1 MTILGEPT
9 GQKDGLLIQVDDG
22 NIVAEPVGIPHGFE
36 GPSETAQP
44 QNKRIVLPGNG
55 DGGSIR
61 SGKMS
66 AIPEASPGQGSTE
79 VEGGEV
85 ERAVDLLGDE
95 DSTQQEA
102 PAEDAEADAVAER
115 VKAIIPIER
124 EAGDPDVLEAE
135 LVLEGDSGNSSETD
149 LGRAAST
156 GHAQESSAS
165 SPVIADAE
173 GAGEGEGK
181 EDENTALLSN
191 GPGVGAGAGAG
202 ANGDG
207 KGKDKKKKKKKG
219 KK

>member
-1 MTILGEPT
+1 LTILGEPT

-36 GPSETAQP
+36 GPSETAS
-44 QNKRIVLPGNG
+44 KRIVLPGNG

-66 AIPEASPGQGSTE
+66 AIPEASPKGQGSTE
-79 VEGGEV
+79 VKGDEV
-85 ERAVDLLGDE
+85 ERVDLLGDE
-95 DSTQQEA
+95 DSTQQDA
-102 PAEDAEADAVAER
+102 SAEEAEADAVAER

-124 EAGDPDVLEAE
+124 EEAGDPDVLEAE

-149 LGRAAST
+149 LAAGSKSD
-156 GHAQESSAS
+156 QKESNSSA
-165 SPVIADAE
+165 PATADAN
-173 GAGEGEGK
+173 GGEG

-191 GPGVGAGAGAG
+191 GPRAGAGAGAG

>member
-1 MTILGEPT
+1 LTILGEPT

-22 NIVAEPVGIPHGFE
+22 NIVAEPVGIPHGFV

-44 QNKRIVLPGNG
+44 QSKRIVLPGNG

-66 AIPEASPGQGSTE
+66 AIPEASQGSTE
-79 VEGGEV
+79 VKGDEV

-95 DSTQQEA
+95 AETTQEA
-102 PAEDAEADAVAER
+102 PEAEEAEAEADAVAER

-124 EAGDPDVLEAE
+124 EEAGDPDVLEAE
-135 LVLEGDSGNSSETD
+135 LVLEGDSGNSSETE
-149 LGRAAST
+149 LGAGSKSD
-156 GHAQESSAS
+156 QKESNSSA
-165 SPVIADAE
+165 PATADAN
-173 GAGEGEGK
+173 GGEG

-191 GPGVGAGAGAG
+191 GPRAGAGAGAG

>member
-36 GPSETAQP
+36 GPSETAS
-44 QNKRIVLPGNG
+44 KRIVLPGNG

-79 VEGGEV
+79 VKGDEV
-85 ERAVDLLGDE
+85 ERVDLLGDE
-95 DSTQQEA
+95 ETTQQDA
-102 PAEDAEADAVAER
+102 PAEEAEADAVAER
-115 VKAIIPIER
+115 VKAIIPIEG

-135 LVLEGDSGNSSETD
+135 LVLEGDSGNSSETE
-149 LGRAAST
+149 LGAGSKSD
-156 GHAQESSAS
+156 QKEPNSSA
-165 SPVIADAE
+165 PATDAN
-173 GAGEGEGK
+173 GGEG

-191 GPGVGAGAGAG
+191 GPRAGAGAGAG

>member
-1 MTILGEPT
+1 M
-9 GQKDGLLIQVDDG
+9 
-22 NIVAEPVGIPHGFE
+22 GIPHGFE
-36 GPSETAQP
+36 GPSETAS
-44 QNKRIVLPGNG
+44 KRIVLPGIG

-79 VEGGEV
+79 VKGDDV
-85 ERAVDLLGDE
+85 EQVDLLGDE
-95 DSTQQEA
+95 ETTQQDA
-102 PAEDAEADAVAER
+102 PAEEADADAVAER

-124 EAGDPDVLEAE
+124 EEAGDPDVLEAE

-149 LGRAAST
+149 LGRGAST

-165 SPVIADAE
+165 SPVVADAE

-191 GPGVGAGAGAG
+191 GPRAGAGAGAG